1 MALALLKEGFY
12 EARMTKESRFPTDLA
27 ACHAMLAER
36 DSKLA
41 KQAGV
46 VAAHQR
52 ELKTKDRSLA
62 MRDRSL
68 VEKNRI
74 IKRQKI
80 EMARLEKE
88 HDAALQFAFR
98 KKLERSTTDPK

>member
-1 MALALLKEGFY
+1 
-12 EARMTKESRFPTDLA
+12 
-27 ACHAMLAER
+27 MLAER
-36 DSKLA
+36 DLKLA

-62 MRDRSL
+62 LRDRSL

-74 IKRQKI
+74 IKRQ
-80 EMARLEKE
+80 
-88 HDAALQFAFR
+88 
-98 KKLERSTTDPK
+98 